1 MPLSLNYPVISN
13 ALEPVH
19 GFRLIILWAPP
30 NIEKIAKLN
39 GSCGPGS
46 GKRVAIFGL
55 GGVGPSALLGARVAG
70 AYPLIAVDI
79 SQDKLSLARSLG
91 QTSDL
96 THSIRS

>member
-1 MPLSLNYPVISN
+1 
-13 ALEPVH
+13 
-19 GFRLIILWAPP
+19 
-30 NIEKIAKLN
+30 
-39 GSCGPGS
+39 
-46 GKRVAIFGL
+46 VAIFGL